1 MRLFQAFDKVWRDGL
16 FFKLLNKMDLGMWYI
31 LKIYYDS
38 SLGTIEL
45 SENLLSVTFLITTGV
60 RQDRI
65 LSPALFHAYID
76 RLIYEC
82 TNANLKAIVQGVN
95 VSIIVYVYD
104 IILLSSVDNF
114 LQKLL
119 CICETF
125 SRLWR
130 IKFNANK
137 SKLNYWFSKFFLN
150 NAII

>member
-1 MRLFQAFDKVWRDGL
+1 
-16 FFKLLNKMDLGMWYI
+16 MWYI

-95 VSIIVYVYD
+95 VSI
-104 IILLSSVDNF
+104 SVWHYIT
-114 LQKLL
+114 KLG
-119 CICETF
+119 
-125 SRLWR
+125 R
-130 IKFNANK
+130 
-137 SKLNYWFSKFFLN
+137 
-150 NAII
+150 